1 MKPKKKSNK
10 KTVQSDSEE
19 EVVKKKSNKKNVQ
32 SDSEEE
38 VVKKKSNKKN
48 VESDSDNDSD
58 QSEEKING
66 KSYKVGKLV
75 KKNK

>member
-1 MKPKKKSNK
+1 MQN
-10 KTVQSDSEE
+10 
-19 EVVKKKSNKKNVQ
+19 
-32 SDSEEE
+32 
-38 VVKKKSNKKN
+38 
-48 VESDSDNDSD
+48 NDSNNESE